1 MADLTEEGLTSVQEL
16 TTWLSCPD
24 SDAFP
29 YDAVLN
35 EYLRVGKHF
44 VATELLEALARARSA
59 PGGSRG
65 SAPSVRLLDQFLDA
79 ALDKRDGRYDYVTYL
94 ALGLFPLPAA
104 DDPSQD
110 TAPAGWQGDRLVV
123 QLVSDALRFEL
134 AAADGRTELLPQMR
148 PDARTTSKR
157 CRLGLKAVGP
167 ALRRL
172 GLDGGLT
179 TTDPIAAARQVC
191 ADVDA
196 DLSPAERRTLQ
207 LTMLPVYTVHD
218 EWMFIRVLQSFETTF
233 ALLAVQLRAAMT
245 ALAAGAPA
253 LARRRIR
260 EAEATLRQGTPL
272 FWLLATMQ
280 VDAFRTFR
288 TYTEGASAIQ
298 SRNYKI
304 VESLCRTPDRSR
316 LDSIAYHSVPEVREW
331 VLAGPATL
339 DGAFE
344 SACAVGRLT
353 SAERDD
359 LDRAMKQFAATLL
372 QWRQIHYRLA
382 VRMLGKRTGTGYTE
396 GTPYLEAV
404 RTIPVFRSTDAV
416 EGAGTQNP
424 PNEEEAAQP
433 VKPPLSEVNWPFV
446 PVPWMPNT
454 DGWPLRDE

>member
-1 MADLTEEGLTSVQEL
+1 MCGPVSPPIWIERMADLTEERLMSVQEIA
-16 TTWLSCPD
+16 TWLSCPD

-44 VATELLEALARARSA
+44 VATELLEALARVRSA
-59 PGGSRG
+59 LRG
-65 SAPSVRLLDQFLDA
+65 VRGPAPSVRRLDQFLDA
-79 ALDKRDGRYDYVTYL
+79 ALDKSDGRYDYVTYL
-94 ALGLFPLPAA
+94 ALGLLPLAAA

-110 TAPAGWQGDRLVV
+110 TASAEWQCDRLVV

-134 AAADGRTELLPQMR
+134 AAADGCTELLPQIR

-157 CRLGLKAVGP
+157 CRLGLQAVGP

-172 GLDGGLT
+172 GLDKGLAA
-179 TTDPIAAARQVC
+179 TDPVVAARQVC
-191 ADVDA
+191 VDVDA
-196 DLSPAERRTLQ
+196 DLSSAERRTLQ
-207 LTMLPVYTVHD
+207 LSMLPVYTVHD

-233 ALLAVQLRAAMT
+233 ALLAVQLRGAMT
-245 ALAAGAPA
+245 ALAEGPPA
-253 LARRRIR
+253 LAVRRIR
-260 EAEATLRQGTPL
+260 EAEAALREAAPL
-272 FWLLATMQ
+272 FSLLATMQ

-316 LDSIAYHSVPEVREW
+316 LDSIAYHSVPEVRER

-344 SACAVGRLT
+344 TACAAGRLT
-353 SAERDD
+353 SGERNA
-359 LDRAMKQFAATLL
+359 LDRAMRQFAATLV
-372 QWRQIHYRLA
+372 QWRQTHYRIA

-396 GTPYLEAV
+396 GTPYLERV

-416 EGAGTQNP
+416 EGAGTQDLPKDEEVAHALSRSANP
-424 PNEEEAAQP
+424 SDDHEAI
-433 VKPPLSEVNWPFV
+433 
-446 PVPWMPNT
+446 
-454 DGWPLRDE
+454 